1 MILKS
6 LGILPLLT
14 LPPFRIHSFPDS
26 AHMHACTENP
36 LCPGHYS
43 RRWGVAS
50 HTTDQAPALKG
61 LTFQWE
67 ETDQG
72 KSTNKT
78 KTQGDIR
85 ECDHWASGK
94 VSWGR

>member
-1 MILKS
+1 M
-6 LGILPLLT
+6 
-14 LPPFRIHSFPDS
+14 
-26 AHMHACTENP
+26 
-36 LCPGHYS
+36 
-43 RRWGVAS
+43 AS
-50 HTTDQAPALKG
+50 DTTDQAPTLKG

-78 KTQGDIR
+78 KTQGDTR
-85 ECDHWASGK
+85 ECDHGASGK